1 MLLIPKVMSRMAKLT
16 PKARRGLGLG
26 VMLAVLGLAATLIL
40 TALEDNVV
48 YFYGPSE
55 LGATNPD
62 QRIRIG
68 GLVVDGSITRADKT
82 VSFMVSDGD
91 AEATIRYGGIL
102 PDLFREG
109 QGIIAE
115 GYFDGNLFE
124 ADVILAKHDETYMPK
139 EVADLLK
146 EKGVWQHQKKGAE

>member
-1 MLLIPKVMSRMAKLT
+1 MAKLN

-26 VMLAVLGLAATLIL
+26 IILAILGLAAALIL

-48 YFYGPSE
+48 FFYGPSE
-55 LGATNPD
+55 LGEVRPD

-68 GLVVDGSITRADKT
+68 GLVTPGSITRFDQT
-82 VSFMVSDGD
+82 VSFEVNDGV
-91 AEATIRYGGIL
+91 AATRISYDGVL

-115 GYFDGNLFE
+115 GYFDGTGFT
-124 ADVILAKHDETYMPK
+124 ADFILAKHDETYMPK
-139 EVADLLK
+139 EVADILK
-146 EKGVWQHQKKGAE
+146 EKGVWQDPAQ

>member
-1 MLLIPKVMSRMAKLT
+1 MAKLS

-26 VMLAVLGLAATLIL
+26 VILAVLGLAAALIL

-48 YFYGPSE
+48 FFYGPSE
-55 LGATNPD
+55 LGEVRPD

-68 GLVVDGSITRADKT
+68 GLVTPGSITRLDQT
-82 VSFMVSDGD
+82 VSFEVSDGV
-91 AEATIRYGGIL
+91 AATQISYDGVL

-115 GYFDGNLFE
+115 GYFDGTDFT
-124 ADVILAKHDETYMPK
+124 ADFILAKHDETYMPK
-139 EVADLLK
+139 EVADILK
-146 EKGVWQHQKKGAE
+146 EKGVWQDGAE

>member
-1 MLLIPKVMSRMAKLT
+1 MAKLS
-16 PKARRGLGLG
+16 PKARRGIGLG
-26 VMLAVLGLAATLIL
+26 AMVAVLGLAASLIL

-55 LGATNPD
+55 LGETTPE

-68 GLVVDGSITRADKT
+68 GLVVEGSIARTDKT
-82 VSFMVSDGD
+82 VQFTVSDGD
-91 AEATIRYGGIL
+91 DDAVIEYGGVL

-115 GYFDGNLFE
+115 GYFDGQLFA
-124 ADVILAKHDETYMPK
+124 ADIILAKHDETYMPK

-146 EKGVWQHQKKGAE
+146 EKGVWQHQEKGAE